1 MVKISPSLLSA
12 DFLNLYSDVKLL
24 EESGADSIHI
34 DVMDGHFVPNLT
46 FGPVIIE
53 QIKRITS
60 IPIEVHLMILNA
72 EQTFQDY
79 INAGADTIFVHSE
92 ACFHLDRMVNAVKSH
107 DVKVGVALNPA
118 TSEDILRYLYTSI
131 DEVLIMTVNPG
142 FASQVFL
149 TSQLEKVS
157 LVRRRIAELGVN
169 VTIAVD
175 GGINAKTASLVVSAG
190 AETLVTGS
198 YLFCPDRK
206 DLGAKIALL
215 RSLA

>member
-1 MVKISPSLLSA
+1 MIKISPSLLSA

-72 EQTFQDY
+72 EQTFRDY

-92 ACFHLDRMVNAVKSH
+92 ACSHLDRMVNAIKSQ

-118 TSEDILRYLYTSI
+118 TSEDTLRYLYTSI
-131 DEVLIMTVNPG
+131 DAVLIMTVNPG

-149 TSQLEKVS
+149 ASQLEKVS
-157 LVRRRIAELGVN
+157 LVRRRIVELGVN

-175 GGINAKTASLVVSAG
+175 GGINAETASLVVSAG
-190 AETLVTGS
+190 AEALVAGS
-198 YLFCPDRK
+198 YLFSDRK
-206 DLGAKIALL
+206 NLDAKIALL
-215 RSLA
+215 RALA

>member
-1 MVKISPSLLSA
+1 MIKISPSLLSA
-12 DFLNLYSDVKLL
+12 DFLNLHSDVKLL

-34 DVMDGHFVPNLT
+34 DVMDGHFVPNFT

-92 ACFHLDRMVNAVKSH
+92 ACFHLDRMVNAIKSQG
-107 DVKVGVALNPA
+107 VKVGVALNPA
-118 TSEDILRYLYTSI
+118 TSEEALRYLYNSI
-131 DEVLIMTVNPG
+131 DAVLIMTVNPG
-142 FASQVFL
+142 FASQTFL
-149 TSQLEKVS
+149 TSQLDKVG
-157 LVRRRIAELGVN
+157 LVRRRIVELGVY

-175 GGINAKTASLVVSAG
+175 GGINAETANLVVSAG
-190 AETLVTGS
+190 AETLITGS
-198 YLFCPDRK
+198 YLFSNRK
-206 DLGAKIALL
+206 NLGAKIASL
-215 RSLA
+215 RSLV

>member
-92 ACFHLDRMVNAVKSH
+92 ACFHLDRMVNAVKSR

-157 LVRRRIAELGVN
+157 LVRRRIVELGVN

>member
-1 MVKISPSLLSA
+1 MIKISPSLLSA
-12 DFLNLYSDVKLL
+12 DFLNLHSDVKLL

-92 ACFHLDRMVNAVKSH
+92 ACFHLDRMVNAIKSQS
-107 DVKVGVALNPA
+107 VKVGVALNPA
-118 TSEDILRYLYTSI
+118 TSEEALRYLYNSI
-131 DEVLIMTVNPG
+131 DAVLIMTVNPG

-149 TSQLEKVS
+149 TSQLAKVS
-157 LVRRRIAELGVN
+157 LVRRRIVELGVD
-169 VTIAVD
+169 VTLAVD
-175 GGINAKTASLVVSAG
+175 GGINAETANLVVSAG
-190 AETLVTGS
+190 AGTLVTGS
-198 YLFCPDRK
+198 YLFSNRK
-206 DLGAKIALL
+206 NLGAKIASL
-215 RSLA
+215 RVLA